1 MSSSLDIGV
10 PQAAAFSQALQAALQ
25 HARQIK
31 TSNTIEPALTRADF
45 NDLFA
50 QLPTIFPVDDA
61 EDASA
66 TEGKANDSKAVDPK
80 KKRQYDVVEV
90 VARNQLNA
98 LVAST
103 SVDQPEFVD
112 MWNLLDIVTAL
123 TDNENCDAALTLSLV
138 EALLDSQTI
147 KDCRI
152 TFDYLESR
160 RERLYAVPKH
170 SSSKK
175 LVMLRFCNELL
186 RRLSRAEDIGF
197 CGRVFIF
204 LFQGSPLGDKSGVN
218 LRGEFHTENV
228 TTYEKIPA
236 KAEGVADKMDV
247 DSSAESSKDDKDGKG
262 TGPKAVT
269 FDSRNRISSEKEKPL
284 DMDTLYPIFWSLQEY
299 FSQPT
304 KLFDTQNF
312 TKFKSALEATIVAF
326 ESVTQGQKGSKAT
339 DDTKDASKKRKRIEA
354 NSIDNSNFNPKYLTS
369 RDLFELEISDLFFRR
384 HILIQAVIVLDFLR
398 SLTAQARTKYAN
410 IANPNRSVMYSDKIV
425 SEDDDKWAESI
436 KKRINDYILSGP
448 DGQYVHRIIQS
459 VTSRDKGWTRWK
471 MEGCPPISRSPVSPA
486 EFNEARASAKRMAT
500 SKRLRPHPMGSL
512 NLDFLKEEDGETAMA
527 KFKDPAR
534 YQLPDLAVFKAKIA
548 EDDLNLEFAKSEKEK
563 KDILEAK
570 ASKTWRALRLARR
583 TRLAALDKIDDW
595 QNIDTVFEDP
605 KAATEEPEEEEEGE
619 VGRKPDDKRPIVI
632 SGPSGVGKSALVA
645 KLLER
650 QPRVFK
656 KLAIHTTRK
665 PAEGEVNG
673 DDFQFVESGPF
684 NALLD
689 GDKFFSFVTRDG
701 ADYGASRGGVDAIG
715 ESGKTP
721 IVQLDQDGVSSVR
734 DNLYDARF
742 VFIAPPTATEAFE
755 ARLKA
760 SGNYSED
767 KIPGLLKA
775 AEEEVVQA
783 KTEGDFYQV
792 LANGD
797 LEETCKA
804 LEAFIYGDR
813 YDLAPEV
820 TMTNGVNGE
829 EEQAAPEEEPPA
841 TEEQGP
847 EPEPEQGEG
856 DIAMKDNEEDATA
869 TAAAVAPPPAAA
881 DAGADATGEEAQAN
895 GATPTEA

>member
-1 MSSSLDIGV
+1 MFSLDIGV
-10 PQAAAFSQALQAALQ
+10 PQAAAFSQALQAALE
-25 HARQIK
+25 HAREIK
-31 TSNTIEPALTRADF
+31 TTNTIEPALSRADF

-50 QLPTIFPVDDA
+50 QLPTIFPLDA
-61 EDASA
+61 SEDPSA
-66 TEGKANDSKAVDPK
+66 TEGKANDGKTVDPR

-90 VARNQLNA
+90 VVRNQFSA

-138 EALLDSQTI
+138 ESLLDSQTI

-160 RERLYAVPKH
+160 RERLNA
-170 SSSKK
+170 
-175 LVMLRFCNELL
+175 LL
-186 RRLSRAEDIGF
+186 RRLSRAEDIAF

-218 LRGEFHTENV
+218 LRGEYHTENV

-236 KAEGVADKMDV
+236 KAEGATDKMDV
-247 DSSAESSKDDKDGKG
+247 DSSAESTKDDKDGKS
-262 TGPKAVT
+262 TGLKAVT
-269 FDSRNRISSEKEKPL
+269 FDSRNRPSSEKEKPL

-304 KLFDTQNF
+304 KLFDTQSF
-312 TKFKSALEATIVAF
+312 AKFKSALEATIVAF
-326 ESVTQGQKGSKAT
+326 ESVTQGQKGLKAT
-339 DDTKDASKKRKRIEA
+339 DDTKDASKKRKRFEA
-354 NSIDNSNFNPKYLTS
+354 NSNDNSNFNPKYLTS

-398 SLTAQARTKYAN
+398 SLTASARTKYAN
-410 IANPNRSVMYSDKIV
+410 IPNPNRSVMYSDKIV
-425 SEDDDKWAESI
+425 SEEDDKWAESI
-436 KKRINDYILSGP
+436 KKRINEYILSGP

-471 MEGCPPISRSPVSPA
+471 MEGCPPISRSPVTPE
-486 EFNEARASAKRMAT
+486 EFNEARASAKRTAT

-512 NLDFLKEEDGETAMA
+512 NLEFLKEEDGETAMA

-534 YQLPDLAVFKAKIA
+534 YQLPDLAIFKAKIA
-548 EDDLNLEFAKSEKEK
+548 EDDLNLDFAKSEKEK
-563 KDILEAK
+563 ADILEAK

-583 TRLAALDKIDDW
+583 SRISALDKIDDW
-595 QNIDTVFEDP
+595 QNIDAIFEDP
-605 KAATEEPEEEEEGE
+605 KEATEEPEGRGK
-619 VGRKPDDKRPIVI
+619 GRKPN
-632 SGPSGVGKSALVA
+632 GAGKSALVS

-656 KLAIHTTRK
+656 KLAVHTTRK
-665 PAEGEVNG
+665 PAEGEANG

-701 ADYGASRGGVDAIG
+701 ADYGASRGSVDAIS

-721 IVQLDQDGVSSVR
+721 IVQLDQEGVYSVKE
-734 DNLYDARF
+734 NLYDARVVF
-742 VFIAPPTATEAFE
+742 VAPPPCTEAFE

-760 SGNYSED
+760 SGRYAED

-775 AEEEVVQA
+775 AEEEVEQA
-783 KTEGDFYQV
+783 KSGDSYEIV
-792 LANGD
+792 VVNDD
-797 LEETCKA
+797 LDEACKA
-804 LEAFIYGDR
+804 LEAFIYGDSSNP
-813 YDLAPEV
+813 APEV
-820 TMTNGVNGE
+820 TMTNGVNNGE
-829 EEQAAPEEEPPA
+829 EAALEEPPV
-841 TEEQGP
+841 EGKEQ
-847 EPEPEQGEG
+847 EQGEG
-856 DIAMKDNEEDATA
+856 DIAMKYNDDVV
-869 TAAAVAPPPAAA
+869 AAAAPP
-881 DAGADATGEEAQAN
+881 ADATGEEAQTN
-895 GATPTEA
+895 GAAPIEA

>member
-1 MSSSLDIGV
+1 MSSLDIGV
-10 PQAAAFSQALQAALQ
+10 PQAAAFSQVLQTALE
-25 HARQIK
+25 HAREIK
-31 TSNTIEPALTRADF
+31 TSNTIEPALSRADF

-50 QLPTIFPVDDA
+50 QLPTIFPLDDA
-61 EDASA
+61 EDGSA
-66 TEGKANDSKAVDPK
+66 PENKAPDGKTVDPR

-90 VARNQLNA
+90 VARNQFNT
-98 LVAST
+98 LVASI
-103 SVDQPEFVD
+103 SVEQPEFVD

-123 TDNENCDAALTLSLV
+123 TDNENCDPALTLSLV
-138 EALLDSQTI
+138 ESLLDSQTI

-160 RERLYAVPKH
+160 RERLNAVPKH

-186 RRLSRAEDIGF
+186 RRLSRAEDIAF

-218 LRGEFHTENV
+218 LRGEYHTENV
-228 TTYEKIPA
+228 TTYEKIPPKTDGA
-236 KAEGVADKMDV
+236 TDKMDV
-247 DSSAESSKDDKDGKG
+247 DSEPTKDDKDGKG
-262 TGPKAVT
+262 NGPKAVS

-312 TKFKSALEATIVAF
+312 AKFKSALEATIVAF
-326 ESVTQGQKGSKAT
+326 ESVTQGQKGLKAT

-398 SLTAQARTKYAN
+398 SLTASARTKYAN
-410 IANPNRSVMYSDKIV
+410 ISNPNRSVMYSDKIV
-425 SEDDDKWAESI
+425 SEDDDKWADSI
-436 KKRINDYILSGP
+436 KRRINDYILSGP

-471 MEGCPPISRSPVSPA
+471 MEGCPPISRKPVTPE
-486 EFNEARASAKRMAT
+486 EFNEARAAAKRMAT

-512 NLDFLKEEDGETAMA
+512 NLEFLKEEDGETAMA

-534 YQLPDLAVFKAKIA
+534 YQLPDLAVFQAKIA
-548 EDDLNLEFAKSEKEK
+548 DDDLNLDFAKSDKERA
-563 KDILEAK
+563 DIMESK

-583 TRLAALDKIDDW
+583 SRLAALDKIDDW
-595 QNIDTVFEDP
+595 QNIDAVFEDP
-605 KAATEEPEEEEEGE
+605 NAATEEPEEEEGE
-619 VGRKPDDKRPIVI
+619 VGRKPDDKRLIII
-632 SGPSGVGKSALVA
+632 SGPSGAGKSALVS

-656 KLAIHTTRK
+656 KLAVHTTRK

-701 ADYGASRGGVDAIG
+701 ADYGTSRGSVDAIG
-715 ESGKTP
+715 ESGKTA
-721 IVQLDQDGVSSVR
+721 IVQLDQEGVYSVKE
-734 DNLYDARF
+734 NLYDARV
-742 VFIAPPTATEAFE
+742 VFIAPPSSAEAFE

-760 SGNYSED
+760 SGSYAED
-767 KIPGLLKA
+767 KIPGLLKT
-775 AEEEVVQA
+775 AEEEVEQA
-783 KTEGDFYQV
+783 KAGDSYEV
-792 LANGD
+792 VVVNDD
-797 LEETCKA
+797 LEEACKA
-804 LEAFIYGDR
+804 LEAFIYGDSS
-813 YDLAPEV
+813 DPAPEV
-820 TMTNGVNGE
+820 EMTNGVNGE
-829 EEQAAPEEEPPA
+829 EEAAAPEESAAAP
-841 TEEQGP
+841 EEHDQGQ
-847 EPEPEQGEG
+847 EQEQGEE
-856 DIAMKDNEEDATA
+856 DVAMKDNDDD
-869 TAAAVAPPPAAA
+869 TAAAPAAA
-881 DAGADATGEEAQAN
+881 NADGGEEAQTN
-895 GATPTEA
+895 GAAPVEA

>member
-1 MSSSLDIGV
+1 MSSVPSLDFGV
-10 PQAAAFSQALQAALQ
+10 PQAAAFSQALQSALE
-25 HARQIK
+25 HAREIK
-31 TSNTIEPALTRADF
+31 TSNTIEPALSRADF

-50 QLPTIFPVDDA
+50 QLPIIFPLDDA
-61 EDASA
+61 EVAA
-66 TEGKANDSKAVDPK
+66 AAEGKVNDGKTLSPR

-90 VARNQLNA
+90 VARNQFNT

-103 SVDQPEFVD
+103 NVDQPDFVD

-123 TDNENCDAALTLSLV
+123 TDNENCDPALTLSLV
-138 EALLDSQTI
+138 ESLLDSQTI
-147 KDCRI
+147 KDCRV

-160 RERLYAVPKH
+160 RERLNAVPKH

-186 RRLSRAEDIGF
+186 RRLSRAEDIAF

-218 LRGEFHTENV
+218 LRGEYHTENI
-228 TTYEKIPA
+228 TTYETIPPKSDGA
-236 KAEGVADKMDV
+236 ADKMDV
-247 DSSAESSKDDKDGKG
+247 DSSAEPTKDDKDGKG
-262 TGPKAVT
+262 TGSKAVS
-269 FDSRNRISSEKEKPL
+269 FDGRNRPVTEKEKPL

-326 ESVTQGQKGSKAT
+326 ESVTQGQKGVKAT
-339 DDTKDASKKRKRIEA
+339 DDTKDASKKRKRFEA
-354 NSIDNSNFNPKYLTS
+354 NSNDNSNFNPKYLTS

-398 SLTAQARTKYAN
+398 SLTATARTKYAN
-410 IANPNRSVMYSDKIV
+410 ISNPNRSVMYSDKIV
-425 SEDDDKWAESI
+425 SEDDDKWADSI

-471 MEGCPPISRSPVSPA
+471 MEGCPPISKKPVTPE

-534 YQLPDLAVFKAKIA
+534 YQLPDIAIFKAKIA
-548 EDDLNLEFAKSEKEK
+548 EDDLNLDFAKSEKEK
-563 KDILEAK
+563 SDILEAK

-583 TRLAALDKIDDW
+583 SRIAALDKIDDW
-595 QNIDTVFEDP
+595 QKIDVVFEDP
-605 KAATEEPEEEEEGE
+605 KAVTEEPEEEEEGE
-619 VGRKPDDKRPIVI
+619 VGRKPDDKRLIII
-632 SGPSGVGKSALVA
+632 SGPSGVGKSALVS

-656 KLAIHTTRK
+656 KLAVHTTRK
-665 PAEGEVNG
+665 PAEGETDG
-673 DDFQFVESGPF
+673 DEFQFVESGPF

-689 GDKFFSFVTRDG
+689 GDKFFSFVTREG
-701 ADYGASRGGVDAIG
+701 ADYGASRPSVDSIG

-721 IVQLDQDGVSSVR
+721 IVQLDQEGVYSVKE
-734 DNLYDARF
+734 NMYDARV
-742 VFIAPPTATEAFE
+742 VFIAPPAGSESFE
-755 ARLKA
+755 TRLRA
-760 SGNYSED
+760 SGSYAED
-767 KIPGLLKA
+767 KISGLVKA
-775 AEEEVVQA
+775 AEEEAEQA
-783 KTEGDFYQV
+783 KTGDSYEIIV
-792 LANGD
+792 VNDD
-797 LEETCKA
+797 LEEACKT
-804 LEAFIYGDR
+804 LEAFIYGDSPG
-813 YDLAPEV
+813 DPVPEV
-820 TMTNGVNGE
+820 EMTNGVNGVE
-829 EEQAAPEEEPPA
+829 EAAAAAAIPEEELPTA
-841 TEEQGP
+841 AEE
-847 EPEPEQGEG
+847 
-856 DIAMKDNEEDATA
+856 DVAMKDNDDEATA
-869 TAAAVAPPPAAA
+869 PAAA
-881 DAGADATGEEAQAN
+881 PDATGEGEEAEQTN
-895 GATPTEA
+895 GAAPIEA